1 MSEGIDVKFISPA
14 MFTSECPT
22 RKRRYDVTKV
32 GGAYRCKMDRCNHA
46 STPRPPMATKITW
59 LYTPTNF
66 VNNMVTGDLEL
77 VPDNFTIASFNH
89 AFSEE
94 NLSKG
99 LIYYQEGYIHN
110 VTIITINKN
119 KDNTVIISAR
129 CFRSMRKGETPHQ
142 QLTVDLSD
150 SAVTDAY
157 CSCTAG

>member
-1 MSEGIDVKFISPA
+1 M
-14 MFTSECPT
+14 TSSYLTCWDDLEI
-22 RKRRYDVTKV
+22 
-32 GGAYRCKMDRCNHA
+32 HA

-66 VNNMVTGDLEL
+66 VNNMAGDLEL

-89 AFSEE
+89 AFSEKS
-94 NLSKG
+94 LSKG
-99 LIYYQEGYIHN
+99 LIYFQEGYIHN
-110 VTIITINKN
+110 VTINKN

-129 CFRSMRKGETPHQ
+129 CFRSMRKGETPHR
-142 QLTVDLSD
+142 LTVDLSD

>member
-1 MSEGIDVKFISPA
+1 
-14 MFTSECPT
+14 
-22 RKRRYDVTKV
+22 
-32 GGAYRCKMDRCNHA
+32 
-46 STPRPPMATKITW
+46 
-59 LYTPTNF
+59 
-66 VNNMVTGDLEL
+66 MVTGDLEL
-77 VPDNFTIASFNH
+77 VSDNFTIASFNH

-94 NLSKG
+94 SLSKG

-129 CFRSMRKGETPHQ
+129 CFRSMRKGGTPH